1 MALGEKRS
9 FLLSLY
15 LIDFFKKIH
24 KAWKGFFKDFN
35 LRSTFTYYPLAC
47 LSDTVTVWLVCLF
60 VWKREKSII
69 LYYHLIAYSNGSQS
83 TN

>member
-1 MALGEKRS
+1 MALREKRS
-9 FLLSLY
+9 CLLSSY
-15 LIDFFKKIH
+15 LIDFLENTQ
-24 KAWKGFFKDFN
+24 GLVVLFFKDFN

-69 LYYHLIAYSNGSQS
+69 LYYHLIAYSNGSQL